1 MANVSITDSPGV
13 PPPSGADKRPNGRET
28 VRIAHLSDL
37 HLGAEDPA
45 AVEALA
51 SELSVV
57 KPSLTVVTGDL
68 TMRARA
74 GQFRRARA
82 LLNLL
87 PRPLLVVTGNHDLP
101 LLRPTRLT
109 DPYGG
114 YRRWITADLNPV
126 VRADGITALGMQSTT
141 PWRFTN
147 GRVSAGQAHQVTRTL
162 GAAPDGNIRLL
173 AMHHPPAHLLGG
185 SRLGGLP
192 VDLLLAGHTHIPSV
206 QPLPHGVLVVAGTAV
221 SRRVR
226 QGTPQS
232 WSELTIDG
240 GELVVRERYFGS
252 KGWFTGRTVTCSFA
266 S

>member
-13 PPPSGADKRPNGRET
+13 PPPSGAGNRPNGAEI

-45 AVEALA
+45 VIEGLA

-114 YRRWITADLNPV
+114 YRRWIGADLNPV
-126 VRADGITALGMQSTT
+126 VRVDGITALGMPSTT

-147 GRVSAGQAHQVTRTL
+147 GRVSSAQARHVTRTL
-162 GAAPDGNIRLL
+162 GAAPGIRLL
-173 AMHHPPAHLLGG
+173 AMHHPPTHLLGA
-185 SRLGGLP
+185 SRLARLP

-206 QPLPHGVLVVAGTAV
+206 QPMPHGVLVVAGTAV

-226 QGTPQS
+226 QGMSQS
-232 WSELTIDG
+232 WSELTIGG
-240 GELVVRERYFGS
+240 GELVVRERYFGEA
-252 KGWFTGRTVTCSFA
+252 GWFTGRTVICPFSP
-266 S
+266 

>member
-13 PPPSGADKRPNGRET
+13 PPPSGADKGPNGPGT

-37 HLGAEDPA
+37 HLGAEVPA
-45 AVEALA
+45 AIEGLA
-51 SELSVV
+51 SELSVI

-114 YRRWITADLNPV
+114 YRRWIGADLSPL

-141 PWRFTN
+141 RWRFTN
-147 GRVSAGQAHQVTRTL
+147 GRVSAGQADHVSRTL
-162 GAAPDGNIRLL
+162 GPAPGIRLL
-173 AMHHPPAHLLGG
+173 AMHHPPAHLLGA
-185 SRLGGLP
+185 SRLDGLP

-226 QGTPQS
+226 EGTPQS
-232 WSELTIDG
+232 FSELSIG
-240 GELVVRERYFGS
+240 GGKLVVRERYFGS
-252 KGWFTGRTVTCSFA
+252 TGWFTGRTVTCSF
-266 S
+266 SR